1 MDRTVQ
7 LAELADKV
15 VGAEPRFDDTG
26 QRVAVALYRMLG
38 EGAPVF
44 LSRLASV
51 LGMTEEAVRD
61 TLECCAVFYN
71 RAGAVIGFG
80 GLTVAEMPPHR
91 LIVDGRKLHTW
102 CAWDSLF
109 LPGILGKAARVESVC
124 PETRLPVTM
133 TVTPDGVVE
142 LTPPT
147 AVVSFLTPDRRFDQ
161 NVIDSFC
168 HFVHFFQSPAAGE
181 KWTARHPGTF
191 LLSVDEA
198 FTLGR
203 LTNTRN
209 FGEALAASVPQGG

>member
-1 MDRTVQ
+1 MDGVVQ

-15 VGAEPRFDDTG
+15 VGAEPRFDATG

-38 EGAPVF
+38 EGAPVPV
-44 LSRLASV
+44 SRLAAS
-51 LGMTEEAVRD
+51 LGLSEDAIRD
-61 TLECCAVFYN
+61 ALESWAVFYD

-80 GLTVAEMPPHR
+80 GLTVVEMPPHR
-91 LIVDGRKLHTW
+91 LIVNGRSLYTW

-109 LPGILGKAARVESVC
+109 IPGILDKTARVESVC
-124 PETRLPVTM
+124 PVTRTPIAM
-133 TVTPDGVVE
+133 TVTPAGVAD

-147 AVVSFLTPDRRFDQ
+147 TVVSFLTPERRFDQ

-168 HFVHFFQSPAAGE
+168 HFVHFFQTSQAGE
-181 KWTARHPGTF
+181 EWTGRHPGTF
-191 LLSVDEA
+191 LLSVQEA

-209 FGEALAASVPQGG
+209 FGDALAALVPDGG